1 MTTWRYQPVFEEQD
15 GIRSY
20 SLCEVYFDEDGTL
33 STWTQTPVM
42 APSGEEL
49 GELTDDLV
57 FMIADSFSWEPV
69 RFSELKVGMTFEPK
83 ISLEERRKLTSVIR
97 PTVPGSEK

>member
-20 SLCEVYFDEDGTL
+20 FLCEVYFDEDGTL
-33 STWTQTPVM
+33 STWTQNPVM
-42 APSGEEL
+42 APSGEEI

-57 FMIADSFSWEPV
+57 FTIADSFSWEPV
-69 RFSELKVGMTFEPK
+69 RFFRIESWHDVRTENIGGRTTETDKRHPANRSGE
-83 ISLEERRKLTSVIR
+83 
-97 PTVPGSEK
+97 